1 MTAKEKV
8 KNDVLLSMESHVDRQ
23 TLDLLERVLNRILSG
38 VDVSEIET
46 LPATIDDSNAYVW
59 KLFMLR
65 KAPKLSERTV
75 QRYGDVLKHFTEY
88 CNKPFMKVTSM
99 DVEVYLS
106 AISRDNSE
114 TSLDG
119 QRRCLSAFFTWMR
132 KSHLITENP
141 CDEIEPYKIVEK
153 PIDHMQPEEVEQLK
167 TGCRTKRDRAMIEF
181 LRSTAVRVGEAAQ
194 IRICDIDW
202 RTGEV

>member
-1 MTAKEKV
+1 MVLDYLELKDFIDKSGLKQKASAEK
-8 KNDVLLSMESHVDRQ
+8 
-23 TLDLLERVLNRILSG
+23 SG
-38 VDVSEIET
+38 VPEVQLCLI
-46 LPATIDDSNAYVW
+46 LQG
-59 KLFMLR
+59 KR
-65 KAPKLSERTV
+65 KCEV
-75 QRYGDVLKHFTEY
+75 GEY
-88 CNKPFMKVTSM
+88 ASICN
-99 DVEVYLS
+99 LL
-106 AISRDNSE
+106 ISRDNSE

-132 KSHLITENP
+132 KLHLITENP

-202 RTGEV
+202 RTGEVCIYISTICFCFPHQCRNMLILFHQR